1 MAYDW
6 DSKPVQFLP
15 NWPNAHAPKTPAE
28 SITGSS
34 AHEEALDHV
43 TLNELQQGELYILKI
58 KLIVVALFQGWD
70 DDMCCFSV
78 LRTDLLDELRWSE
91 ARYLPNNFDAYLA
104 FDYAGNPPIHLW
116 TKQLRAMVPV
126 NWFSMF
132 EEARHMQRQ
141 WNISYWNPEPNAT
154 LMMIE
159 DDYQQDSPV
168 NVNDE
173 HLEPSQDQRQ
183 FDGDDE
189 QSNTAEVVD
198 NNTAP
203 QEAITT
209 ITATTTTTTTITK
222 NDLFLSEL
230 PTNLD
235 TSLAHPIVTKT
246 NSTPAM
252 RLQNQYIRS
261 TFDVPQP
268 QELQSTIEEKQ
279 LSPAV
284 TKPQTKLSKSEG
296 TTEQHTK
303 SIPPTASTTTTPSPS
318 TKRPEVKQK
327 RSFSSFFL
335 KKKKSK
341 KSLSED
347 KSTKRKSTPPDA
359 PLSRSATSNP
369 NKKPS
374 TIDIPSRRKSQS
386 NEKKDKKNAEEEVFE
401 TLESSNS
408 DTSEKPA
415 SSLSSPTIKTPK
427 NDAVDSSTTDKIE
440 LFDMESY
447 FDMQATFAFLNNT
460 NIDNFSLIDI
470 SSNTAKTTA

>member
-1 MAYDW
+1 MAYDR
-6 DSKPVQFLP
+6 DNKPAQFLS

-28 SITGSS
+28 STTAPSV
-34 AHEEALDHV
+34 HEEALDHV

-126 NWFSMF
+126 NWFNMF

-141 WNISYWNPEPNAT
+141 WNISYWNPEPNAAT

-159 DDYQQDSPV
+159 DDYQQQQQDSPV
-168 NVNDE
+168 NVNED
-173 HLEPSQDQRQ
+173 HLEPSQDQHQ
-183 FDGDDE
+183 LGNDDE
-189 QSNTAEVVD
+189 QNNTTETVED
-198 NNTAP
+198 NTAP
-203 QEAITT
+203 QE
-209 ITATTTTTTTITK
+209 ATTTTTTTTTTTATSK
-222 NDLFLSEL
+222 TNLFLFEL

-235 TSLAHPIVTKT
+235 PSLAHPIVAKT

-268 QELQSTIEEKQ
+268 QEQESTIEEKQ
-279 LSPAV
+279 LLPAV
-284 TKPQTKLSKSEG
+284 TKPQTKSSKSEG
-296 TTEQHTK
+296 TTTQRTK
-303 SIPPTASTTTTPSPS
+303 SNTPAAATIEATA
-318 TKRPEVKQK
+318 TKRPEVKQR

-341 KSLSED
+341 KSLSEE
-347 KSTKRKSTPPDA
+347 KPTKRKSTPPDA
-359 PLSRSATSNP
+359 PLSRHATTSSP
-369 NKKPS
+369 SKKPS
-374 TIDIPSRRKSQS
+374 TIDIPSRRKSES
-386 NEKKDKKNAEEEVFE
+386 NAKKDKKSAEAEALEA
-401 TLESSNS
+401 LESSNS

-427 NDAVDSSTTDKIE
+427 NDAVDSSATNKVE

-447 FDMQATFAFLNNT
+447 FDMQATFAF
-460 NIDNFSLIDI
+460 
-470 SSNTAKTTA
+470 

>member
-1 MAYDW
+1 MAYDRNNN
-6 DSKPVQFLP
+6 SVQFLP

-28 SITGSS
+28 STTAPSV
-34 AHEEALDHV
+34 HEEALDHV

-116 TKQLRAMVPV
+116 TKQLRAMIPV

-154 LMMIE
+154 VMMIE
-159 DDYQQDSPV
+159 DDYQQQSTPV
-168 NVNDE
+168 SVNDD
-173 HLEPSQDQRQ
+173 HLEPSQGPDQ

-189 QSNTAEVVD
+189 QNNTTKAVD

-203 QEAITT
+203 QEA
-209 ITATTTTTTTITK
+209 TTTTIVPK
-222 NDLFLSEL
+222 SDLFLSEL

-235 TSLAHPIVTKT
+235 PSLAHSPIVAKT
-246 NSTPAM
+246 NPTPAM

-268 QELQSTIEEKQ
+268 QEHQSTIEEKQ
-279 LSPAV
+279 LLPAV
-284 TKPQTKLSKSEG
+284 TKPQVKSSKSEG
-296 TTEQHTK
+296 TRTQRTK
-303 SIPPTASTTTTPSPS
+303 SSSPATANATTTTTTT
-318 TKRPEVKQK
+318 TKRPEVKQR

-341 KSLSED
+341 KSLNEE

-359 PLSRSATSNP
+359 SLSRSATSNP

-374 TIDIPSRRKSQS
+374 TIEIPARRKSES
-386 NEKKDKKNAEEEVFE
+386 NAKKDKKTAETEPLES
-401 TLESSNS
+401 LESSNS
-408 DTSEKPA
+408 DTSENPA

-427 NDAVDSSTTDKIE
+427 NDAIDSSTTNKVE

-460 NIDNFSLIDI
+460 NIDNFSLVDI
-470 SSNTAKTTA
+470 PGTTKSTV

>member
-1 MAYDW
+1 MAYDRNG
-6 DSKPVQFLP
+6 KPVQFLP
-15 NWPNAHAPKTPAE
+15 NWPNAHVPRTPAE
-28 SITGSS
+28 STTTPSV
-34 AHEEALDHV
+34 HEESLDHV
-43 TLNELQQGELYILKI
+43 TLNELRQGELYILKI

-78 LRTDLLDELRWSE
+78 LRTDLMEELRWSE

-116 TKQLRAMVPV
+116 TKQLREMIPV
-126 NWFSMF
+126 NWFNMF

-141 WNISYWNPEPNAT
+141 WHISYWNPEPNADIM
-154 LMMIE
+154 LIE
-159 DDYQQDSPV
+159 DNYQQDSPV
-168 NVNDE
+168 NVNDD
-173 HLEPSQDQRQ
+173 L
-183 FDGDDE
+183 E
-189 QSNTAEVVD
+189 QSQEQEQLHDEEQHDTTEFVD
-198 NNTAP
+198 NNAVP
-203 QEAITT
+203 QQSLA
-209 ITATTTTTTTITK
+209 ITATTTSTK
-222 NDLFLSEL
+222 HDLFLSEL

-235 TSLAHPIVTKT
+235 PSLAHPIVAKT

-268 QELQSTIEEKQ
+268 QEQQSTIEEKQ
-279 LSPAV
+279 LLPAV
-284 TKPQTKLSKSEG
+284 TKPQTRSSKSEVI
-296 TTEQHTK
+296 TQRTK
-303 SIPPTASTTTTPSPS
+303 SISTTATTATTTDTNAS
-318 TKRPEVKQK
+318 TKRPEVKQR

-341 KSLSED
+341 KSLNEENST
-347 KSTKRKSTPPDA
+347 TKRKSTPPDV
-359 PLSRSATSNP
+359 PVTRSATSNP

-374 TIDIPSRRKSQS
+374 TIDIPSRRKSES
-386 NEKKDKKNAEEEVFE
+386 NAKKIKNAEVEALES
-401 TLESSNS
+401 LESSNS

-427 NDAVDSSTTDKIE
+427 NDAIDSSTTNKVE

-470 SSNTAKTTA
+470 PSTTTKTTA